1 MAVLPKWI
9 IETAV
14 HASYNA
20 ALHSYMNIG
29 EPTLW
34 NQPVRQTFNQL
45 SHSHGD
51 AGLSLS
57 LTYAPKPHWAL
68 TLKAAYKAAFLHHN
82 LTHTAGAA
90 FGVRF

>member
-9 IETAV
+9 IETTA

-68 TLKAAYKAAFLHHN
+68 TLKAAYTAAFLHHN
-82 LTHTAGAA
+82 LTHTAGVY